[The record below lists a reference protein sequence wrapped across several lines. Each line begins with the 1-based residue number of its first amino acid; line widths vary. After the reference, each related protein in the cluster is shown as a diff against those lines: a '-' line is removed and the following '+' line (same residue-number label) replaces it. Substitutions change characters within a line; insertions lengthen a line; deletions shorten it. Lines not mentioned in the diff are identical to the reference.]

1 MSFVFL
7 LLGTLVGFQAAAF
20 YHPGR
25 ATGVLQDPYNIS
37 LSAAKEEKHLHVR
50 WDRTAPP
57 VRNAQHAVLT
67 ILDGQYKTDVKLDYA
82 QLQNPSMFYKLT
94 SNTVE
99 LRMEIFTKE
108 NSSVVETLVW
118 KKQN

>member
-1 MSFVFL
+1 MVPCFKRDAATSGCHCHSFSCCWGRWSDSRRLRFN
-7 LLGTLVGFQAAAF
+7 
-20 YHPGR
+20 HPGR
-25 ATGVLQDPYNIS
+25 ATGVLQDLIIFS

-82 QLQNPSMFYKLT
+82 QLQNPSMF
-94 SNTVE
+94 
-99 LRMEIFTKE
+99 
-108 NSSVVETLVW
+108 
-118 KKQN
+118 